1 MQYTVDRSAG
11 ATAPPA
17 TRRRADRLRLPI
29 AVTAIAISGQLVMA
43 RVFERAAQLWDDR
56 HDETGLDE
64 AVTKMLW
71 LAAGVAVAVAAT
83 TFFVGVFQDAQANV
97 PDPIAPLP

>member
-1 MQYTVDRSAG
+1 MDRDIAHIDNPARTGRMVRAHRYCRTSALAV
-11 ATAPPA
+11 ATGGHQLLHRVVAR
-17 TRRRADRLRLPI
+17 TRR
-29 AVTAIAISGQLVMA
+29 
-43 RVFERAAQLWDDR
+43 LWDER
-56 HDETGLDE
+56 RDETGLDE